1 MKNFMI
7 EDELEAGLDEA
18 GRGCLSGP
26 VFAAVVIL
34 PKEFHDEQHHLI
46 RDSKKLSHQKRLIMR
61 DYIEANA
68 IDYAVAKVDAV
79 EIDKINILKASHTA
93 MHYALDDMK
102 TLPETLLVDGNNF
115 KPYRDLK
122 GELIPHTCV
131 VDGDNTYRSIAA
143 ASILAKVYRDEYI
156 VKLCDEE
163 PYLDNYGWR
172 ENKGYGTKKHR
183 EAIINYG
190 LTKYHRRTF
199 GLCKRYSV

>member
-7 EDELEAGLDEA
+7 EDDLEAGLDEA

-34 PKEFHDEQHHLI
+34 PKEFSDEEYTFI
-46 RDSKKLSHQKRLIMR
+46 RDSKKLSHKKRMEMR
-61 DYIEANA
+61 DYIEAVA
-68 IDYAVAKVDAV
+68 IDFAVAKVDAA
-79 EIDKINILKASHTA
+79 EIDKINILRASLKA

-102 TLPETLLVDGNNF
+102 TLPETLLVDGNTF

-156 VKLCDEE
+156 TKLCDDE
-163 PYLDNYGWR
+163 PHLDNYGWR
-172 ENKGYGTKKHR
+172 KNKGYGTKQHR

-199 GLCKRYSV
+199 GLCKRQSV